1 VTAVA
6 SATTPVAPRRRELD
20 FQLYDVLDVA
30 ELLTFPYYADHD
42 RGTVDGIL
50 DTAYAIAGDV
60 YAPFAAA
67 LDAYPFRLVD
77 GEIAMPDALKAA
89 VRAYVD
95 AGFVGATFS
104 EKDGGLQ
111 LPDTVTSAAGLVFSA
126 ANNGANGYTF
136 LTIGA
141 AHLLAAFAN
150 EEQRERWMA
159 PLVEGRYLGTMA
171 LSEPQAGSSLGDITT
186 KAEPAG
192 DGTYRLT
199 GTKMWISGAEHD
211 LTENIVNLVLAKI
224 PGGPPGVKGISLF
237 IVPKYLVDE
246 QGRRGKR
253 NDVVVTGLNHKLG
266 QRGIINTVLTFGER
280 GECVGYLVGEPHD
293 GMRQMF
299 HMMNEARIA
308 VGAGASSLNIAAFEY
323 ALQYAKDRPQGRRLS
338 DKNPQAPPVPIVEH
352 PDVKRMLLRAKTIA
366 EGGLALVL
374 WCSRLIDVAKAHPDP
389 QQRKNA
395 ELLVDVLTPVAKTW
409 PSERGIECT
418 SLAIQV
424 LGGYGYSPEYPVE
437 RHLRDQRLNPIHE
450 GTTGIQGL
458 DLLGRKLR
466 LHDGAGLRLFL
477 AALQDE
483 IDASAS
489 VETLA
494 EDRAALAH
502 AASVLERVTRAL
514 LAAQL
519 TLGPERALAESTEY
533 LDAFGT
539 LAVAGRWLAMARAA
553 AALPPDDFTAGKL
566 VACRYFFRNLVA
578 DAVATLERVERLDDP
593 FTALESGML

>member
-1 VTAVA
+1 MTAVA
-6 SATTPVAPRRRELD
+6 TAAAPVAPRRRELD
-20 FQLYDVLDVA
+20 FQLYDVLDLE
-30 ELLTFPYYADHD
+30 ELLRFPYYAEHD
-42 RGTVDGIL
+42 RATVDGIL
-50 DTAYAIAGDV
+50 DTAYAIAGEV

-77 GEIAMPDALKAA
+77 GEVAMPDALKAA

-104 EKDGGLQ
+104 AEDGGLQ

-150 EEQRERWMA
+150 DEQRERWMA

-199 GTKMWISGAEHD
+199 GTKMWISAAEHD
-211 LTENIVNLVLAKI
+211 LAENIVNLVLAKI
-224 PGGPPGVKGISLF
+224 PGGPPGVKGSSLF
-237 IVPKYLVDE
+237 IVPKYLVDA
-246 QGRRGKR
+246 QGRRAQR

-280 GECVGYLVGEPHD
+280 GACVGYLVGEPHD

-308 VGAGASSLNIAAFEY
+308 VGAGASALNVAAYEY
-323 ALQYAKDRPQGRRLS
+323 ALQYAKDRPQGRRLT
-338 DKNPQAPPVPIVEH
+338 DKNPLAPPVPIVEH
-352 PDVKRMLLRAKTIA
+352 ADVKRMLLRAKAIA

-374 WCSRLIDVAKAHPDP
+374 WCSRLIDVTKAHPDA
-389 QQRKNA
+389 QARTDA

-409 PSERGIECT
+409 PSERGVECT

-477 AALQDE
+477 AALAGE
-483 IDASAS
+483 VDAAAG
-489 VETLA
+489 VELLR
-494 EDRAALAH
+494 EERAALS
-502 AASVLERVTRAL
+502 AASATLERVTRAL

-519 TLGPERALAESTEY
+519 TLGPERALAESTDY

-553 AALPPDDFTAGKL
+553 AASPPGDFTAGKL
-566 VACRYFFRNLVA
+566 ATCRYFFRHFVA
-578 DAVATLERVERLDDP
+578 DAVATLERIEQLDDVIVGVAP
-593 FTALESGML
+593 EML